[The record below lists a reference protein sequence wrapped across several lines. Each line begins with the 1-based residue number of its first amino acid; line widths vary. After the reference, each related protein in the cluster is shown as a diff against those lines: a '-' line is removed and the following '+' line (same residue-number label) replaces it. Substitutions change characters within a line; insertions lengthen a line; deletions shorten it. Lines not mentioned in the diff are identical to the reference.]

1 MNGLERVTR
10 ALQIQE
16 PDRVPFFEPPSWKIM
31 GEVLPG
37 GSYVDAIEHFD
48 LDAVMIDDRANERYL
63 CEQIDDV
70 LFRNQW
76 GTVVQMAAEALPHPV
91 DGPISS
97 ENDLDEWTPPDP
109 DAPWRFEVLEAVV
122 KRYKGEKAI
131 IASFADPFNVANEMR
146 GASDHYMDF
155 VRNPRLVDRLAG
167 VITDY
172 YLRYLRNCIEAG
184 ADIIFITG
192 DYATTKWPML
202 SPDHF
207 AKHVIPYLKT
217 LVDASIEGGALTMK
231 HTDGNIMPILDQIV
245 DTGIHGLHPIDEE
258 GLRRPTVPDRQRGLR
273 PCLDLG
279 KRRGGAARCEEV
291 HPAGGSRRRLHLHVE
306 QLDPLR
312 SHGREVRGDGRCD
325 SGVRAVPHSCLT
337 RNPHQRFERA
347 SARASFT
354 PVHGNSTS

>member
-31 GEVLPG
+31 GEVVPG
-37 GSYVDAIEHFD
+37 GSYEDVIEHFD

-172 YLRYLRNCIEAG
+172 YLRYLRNCIAAG

-217 LVDASIEGGALTMK
+217 LVDASIEGGVLTMK

-245 DTGIHGLHPIDEE
+245 DTGIHGLHPIDPNA
-258 GLRRPTVPDRQRGLR
+258 GM
-273 PCLDLG
+273 DLG
-279 KRRGGAARCEEV
+279 QMKKDYGDRLCLIGNVDCAHVLTWGSVEEVRQDVKRCIRQAARGGGFICMSSNSI
-291 HPAGGSRRRLHLHVE
+291 H
-306 QLDPLR
+306 
-312 SHGREVRGDGRCD
+312 
-325 SGVRAVPHSCLT
+325 SGVTAERYVAMVDAIREYGQYPIAV
-337 RNPHQRFERA
+337 
-347 SARASFT
+347 
-354 PVHGNSTS
+354 

>member
-97 ENDLDEWTPPDP
+97 GNDLDEWTPPDP

-155 VRNPRLVDRLAG
+155 VRNPRLVDRLAA

-202 SPDHF
+202 SPGHF

-245 DTGIHGLHPIDEE
+245 DTGIHGLHPIDPNA
-258 GLRRPTVPDRQRGLR
+258 GM
-273 PCLDLG
+273 DLG
-279 KRRGGAARCEEV
+279 QMKKDYGDRLCLIGNVDCAHVLTWGSVEEVRQDVKRCIRQAARGGGFICMSSNSI
-291 HPAGGSRRRLHLHVE
+291 H
-306 QLDPLR
+306 
-312 SHGREVRGDGRCD
+312 
-325 SGVRAVPHSCLT
+325 SGVTAERYVAMVDAIREYGQYPIAV
-337 RNPHQRFERA
+337 
-347 SARASFT
+347 
-354 PVHGNSTS
+354 

>member
-1 MNGLERVTR
+1 
-10 ALQIQE
+10 
-16 PDRVPFFEPPSWKIM
+16 
-31 GEVLPG
+31 
-37 GSYVDAIEHFD
+37 VDAIEHFD

-76 GTVVQMAAEALPHPV
+76 GTVVQMAAEVLPHPV

-245 DTGIHGLHPIDEE
+245 DTGIHGLHPIDPNA
-258 GLRRPTVPDRQRGLR
+258 GM
-273 PCLDLG
+273 DLG
-279 KRRGGAARCEEV
+279 QMKKDYGDRLCLIGNVDCAHVLTWGSVEEVRQDVKRCIRQAARGGGFICMSSNSI
-291 HPAGGSRRRLHLHVE
+291 H
-306 QLDPLR
+306 
-312 SHGREVRGDGRCD
+312 
-325 SGVRAVPHSCLT
+325 SGVTAERYVAMVDAIREYGQYPIAV
-337 RNPHQRFERA
+337 
-347 SARASFT
+347 
-354 PVHGNSTS
+354 